1 MGNKVSINKI
11 HYEDMQ
17 NAINKKFIIIN
28 TLNKNEQSCL
38 IENTL
43 SASEEEEKINFF
55 MNNNLS
61 VNIVLYGKNS
71 TDESVYKKY
80 NQLVH
85 LGFVNVYIYIGGIFE
100 WLLLQD
106 VYGDE
111 IFKTTSKELDILK
124 YKGKSRFHMLLTN

>member
-28 TLNKNEQSCL
+28 TLKKNEQSCL

-43 SASEEEEKINFF
+43 NASEEEEKINFF

-106 VYGDE
+106 VYGDDV
-111 IFKTTSKELDILK
+111 FKTTSKELDILK